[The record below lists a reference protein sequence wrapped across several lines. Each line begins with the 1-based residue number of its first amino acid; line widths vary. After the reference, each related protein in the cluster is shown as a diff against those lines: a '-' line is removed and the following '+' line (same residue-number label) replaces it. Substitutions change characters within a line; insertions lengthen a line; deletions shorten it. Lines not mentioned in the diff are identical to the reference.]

1 MPTAEMI
8 LTLLLSLGGTLG
20 WGLLQARAQA
30 QAPGTRFSDPHSPRL
45 PGVWRAEVEDIDRDP
60 FSR

>member
-1 MPTAEMI
+1 MPTAKMI

-20 WGLLQARAQA
+20 WGLLWAQA

-45 PGVWRAEVEDIDRDP
+45 PGVWRAEVEDTDRDP